1 MPPLFAVD
9 IHVRSEYRAPK
20 PVMIK
25 PVLFSAVLMFLSIA
39 CFSQIVFEKGYFID
53 ESNQRI
59 ECLVRN
65 VDWRNNPTEFE
76 YKMSEDSDLLRAS
89 IGTVTEFGVDN
100 VSKWVRATVDID
112 QSGDGLNDLSK
123 ERNPVFEEKRV
134 FLKVLIEGKASLF
147 LFREGNLTRF
157 FYRKDDSEIRQLVY
171 KRYFIE
177 KKIAHNN
184 LFHQQ
189 LASELMCQ
197 SMKPNDAGKLMYVK
211 RDLEKY
217 FIRYNECSGS
227 NNTSYEPKGKRDVFD
242 LAIRAGFNHS
252 SLSIN
257 NASSD
262 SRDFDF
268 DNEPG
273 FRIGLGFEYILPFN
287 KSKWSIFLD
296 PTYQYYKT
304 EKIQKTP
311 HVSNGELSGQV
322 DYKSVELAMGVR
334 HYFFLNDRS
343 KIFADV
349 SFVVDFS
356 GSSNVE
362 FSRTNDGRDLIC
374 LTSAVEKTWA

>member
-1 MPPLFAVD
+1 
-9 IHVRSEYRAPK
+9 
-20 PVMIK
+20 
-25 PVLFSAVLMFLSIA
+25 
-39 CFSQIVFEKGYFID
+39 
-53 ESNQRI
+53 
-59 ECLVRN
+59 
-65 VDWRNNPTEFE
+65 
-76 YKMSEDSDLLRAS
+76 
-89 IGTVTEFGVDN
+89 
-100 VSKWVRATVDID
+100 
-112 QSGDGLNDLSK
+112 
-123 ERNPVFEEKRV
+123 
-134 FLKVLIEGKASLF
+134 
-147 LFREGNLTRF
+147 
-157 FYRKDDSEIRQLVY
+157 
-171 KRYFIE
+171 
-177 KKIAHNN
+177 
-184 LFHQQ
+184 
-189 LASELMCQ
+189 MCQ

-362 FSRTNDGRDLIC
+362 FSRTNDGSRFDLLDLGGGKNLGLGLGYKFMDKASIGIRYQ
-374 LTSAVEKTWA
+374 TSRNVLGEYLYWDSSYKTTSIMVGYTLF